1 MKKFLKQFLIPTLIL
16 ALGIFV
22 RTSSLPSLAPF
33 DWDQNRDY
41 QEVMKIVS
49 GKPTLIGPVARG
61 EGGFFLGPLY
71 YYLLT
76 PFYILSGGGPIALP
90 ATSVMIDSLTIVA
103 ILGLGFF
110 LKNVSFGYIFA
121 LLWAVSPSAVD
132 ASRISWNVILV
143 PFWYIGMVYYLSK
156 PKYSN
161 LELLIVGVLTSLSWH
176 IHAALI
182 PLAPILL
189 LFRSRSLS
197 LFSPRIFYILIGYLL
212 PLSPLILFDLRHMGL
227 QSNLIK
233 EMIIGQES
241 VRQPVLDVAHS
252 VLSRYGK
259 TLAMFFGS
267 KSDLNLPL
275 GIVATSLSIVLL
287 FNKSSLIRLAS
298 VSIFINLVLVLLL
311 GTISFP
317 EYYLLI
323 ATMATVLIFSDL
335 LSKPRLGIFFAA
347 TLAIYLLTKISFS
360 PTPYSLENKL
370 KLVSKIAQESNEI
383 SIIYDLPFGR
393 ESGLPILLKREGVN
407 IVEGSNITMMISE
420 KNDPSLFIN
429 GELVTELGYFGAYRL
444 VKREL
449 Q

>member
-1 MKKFLKQFLIPTLIL
+1 MIIFLKKALIPALIL
-16 ALGIFV
+16 ALGIFL
-22 RTSSLPSLAPF
+22 RTNSLSSHAPF

-41 QEVMKIVS
+41 QEVTKIVS

-76 PFYILSGGGPIALP
+76 PFYILSGGNPISLP
-90 ATSVMIDSLTIVA
+90 ATSVMIDSLTIVS

-110 LKNVSFGYIFA
+110 LKNVSFGYIFT

-132 ASRISWNVILV
+132 ASRISWNVIFV
-143 PFWYIGMVYYLSK
+143 PLWYIGMVYYLSK
-156 PKYSN
+156 RKYSN
-161 LELLIVGVLTSLSWH
+161 LELLIVGVLASLSWH

-189 LFRSRSLS
+189 LFRTRSLS
-197 LFSPRIFYILIGYLL
+197 LFSPRIFYLLIGYLL

-233 EMIIGQES
+233 ELIIGQES
-241 VRQPVLDVAHS
+241 VRQPILEVAHS

-259 TLAMFFGS
+259 NLAMFFGG

-275 GIVATSLSIVLL
+275 GIVATSLSIAML
-287 FNKSSLIRLAS
+287 FMKPSLIRLAS
-298 VSIFINLVLVLLL
+298 LTILINLALVLLL
-311 GTISFP
+311 GSVGFP
-317 EYYLLI
+317 EYYLLV
-323 ATMATVLIFSDL
+323 ATLATVLIFSYF
-335 LSKPRLGIFFAA
+335 LSKHRLGIFFAA
-347 TLAIYLLTKISFS
+347 ALAIYLLTKISFS

-370 KLVSKIAQESNEI
+370 KLVSRIAQESREI

-407 IVEGSNITMMISE
+407 IVEGSNIIMMISE
-420 KNDPSLFIN
+420 KNDPSLFIK
-429 GELVTELGYFGAYRL
+429 GELATELGYFGAYRL
-444 VKREL
+444 VKHEL